1 MIFVAKERK
10 SGWPTRTRTLN
21 DGTKNRSVA
30 ITPSGNSPLRDGKYS
45 RKGKMQ
51 KDRQENFAV

>member
-1 MIFVAKERK
+1 
-10 SGWPTRTRTLN
+10 N

-30 ITPSGNSPLRDGKYS
+30 ITPSGNSPFWDGKYS

-51 KDRQENFAV
+51 KDRKENFAV